1 METLF
6 LTVLRMS
13 LSASAVI
20 LAVLLIRVLLR
31 RAPKKWSYL
40 LWSVV
45 GFRLCCPVSFRSA
58 FSLFAVAPTQAQK
71 VEHLL
76 SEAPMAAAPTA
87 APSTVTLPTA
97 APQITAA
104 PQMSTLHL

>member
-20 LAVLLIRVLLR
+20 LVVLMIRAVLRN
-31 RAPKKWSYL
+31 APKKWSYL

-58 FSLFAVAPTQAQK
+58 FSLFAAAPAQTQK
-71 VEHLL
+71 VEQLL
-76 SEAPMAAAPTA
+76 SEAPMVAAPTI

-97 APQITAA
+97 APQITAT
-104 PQMSTLHL
+104 PQISTVHF